1 MKRTALLLALLLGL
15 VAVPSRADKAEPAWR
30 AKAEKAVAKKSDLE
44 KLVKTES
51 AQAAAW
57 IAQLAEK
64 LAKDE
69 DEAAKA
75 LYDALAAAWKSQI
88 ETDFPE
94 RETAYFAGLDDAAW
108 KIRGD
113 LVKRYES
120 ARDEYLANME
130 RREAGVYQKIIPAL
144 DTLAAAFDQEA
155 DSYLASECYLILADC
170 VDERLRETNADLAQ
184 ASTWWSKA
192 VALREQAGVKDK
204 RVEEAEARIKAI
216 KERGADKPAPA
227 PSAPTEAA
235 PVEGA
240 QPVTVKTTFEL
251 LSAPDQYA
259 RPCYE
264 ADEMYAMWV
273 SMGFKGKGSAFT
285 FPNMGEPPTVFR
297 VGSSDVRVDVDGDGK
312 GDGEKDHK
320 VPLTGNIAALKME
333 IGKGSNARPWGVLYV
348 TGIQKDSYQGLEMN
362 LQADDTQM
370 AVYYLG
376 AACMVGDLAGTKFRV
391 IDDSVDGLYGNVPKT
406 FNMVGMSKDNYQPL
420 LDSIV
425 VGDSKRA
432 RPFSEIQQIGGKW
445 WKFDLESDGR
455 EFTARQVAVDT
466 GFLKLDYKG
475 GVAPS
480 WCILKGSGELQNSF
494 FDIAEGGAKGVEVP
508 TGRYTLY
515 YGEVRKG
522 KKRQMQK
529 ALIVPGKGMANY
541 DVRRGETTVVQL
553 GAPFGFDFR
562 TRLEDGQVS
571 VEGASV
577 VVTGAAGERYERAW
591 QCVAETEMSWR
602 KKGTKKASK
611 PEKMPRILDNQGIT
625 DHGWGASWFPLD
637 TKAPTGP
644 GVDAVEVQLVDKKHP
659 LFGKVES
666 AWKE

>member
-1 MKRTALLLALLLGL
+1 MDRTALLLALSLVLL
-15 VAVPSRADKAEPAWR
+15 AVPASADKPDPAWR
-30 AKAEKAVAKKSDLE
+30 AKAATVVTQKTDLQ
-44 KLVKTES
+44 KLVKAES
-51 AQAAAW
+51 TQAAAW
-57 IAQLAEK
+57 IAELAEK
-64 LAKDE
+64 LAKDD
-69 DEAAKA
+69 DEAEKA
-75 LYDALAAAWKSQI
+75 MLEALSAAWKAEL

-94 RETAYFAGLDDAAW
+94 REVAYFAGLDDAAW
-108 KIRGD
+108 KIRAD
-113 LVKRYES
+113 LLKRYTS

-130 RREAGVYQKIIPAL
+130 RREAATYQKIIPAL
-144 DTLAAAFDQEA
+144 DTLASAFDQEA

-170 VDERLRETNADLAQ
+170 VDERLRETNADLRQ
-184 ASTWWSKA
+184 ALEWWGKA

-204 RVEEAEARIKAI
+204 RLDEAAARVKLL
-216 KERGADKPAPA
+216 KEKGADKAPA
-227 PSAPTEAA
+227 GPAKEAEAA

-240 QPVTVKTTFEL
+240 QALTIKTSFEL
-251 LSAPDQYA
+251 LATPDQYA

-264 ADEMYAMWV
+264 ADEMYAMWL
-273 SMGFKGKGSAFT
+273 SMGFKTKGSAFT

-312 GDGEKDHK
+312 GDGEKDLK
-320 VPLTGNIAALKME
+320 VPLTGNIAQLKME

-376 AACMVGDLAGTKFRV
+376 AASVLGDVAGTKIRV
-391 IDDSVDGLYGNVPKT
+391 IDDSLDGVYGTVPKT
-406 FNMVGMSKDNYQPL
+406 WNMVGMSKDNYQAAM
-420 LDSIV
+420 DSIV
-425 VGDSKRA
+425 IGDSKRA
-432 RPFSEIQQIGGKW
+432 KPWSEVQQIGGKW

-455 EFTARQVAVDT
+455 EFVARQVTVET

-475 GVAPS
+475 GVAPA
-480 WCILKGSGELQNSF
+480 WCILKGAGEMQNSY

-529 ALIVPGKGMANY
+529 TLIVPGKGMANY
-541 DVRRGETTVVQL
+541 DVRSGETTLVQL

-562 TRLEDGQVS
+562 SRLEEGELT
-571 VEGASV
+571 VEGGSV
-577 VVTGAAGERYERAW
+577 VVVGQAGERYERAW
-591 QCVAETEMSWR
+591 QCVAETEASWR

-625 DHGWGASWFPLD
+625 DFGWGASWFPLD
-637 TKAPTGP
+637 VKLPAPN
-644 GVDAVEVQLVDKKHP
+644 VDAVEVQLTDKKHP